1 MSTKTIIYIL
11 LACSLAGCASSKKI
25 AYFQDLDDAKLLNSV
40 TFNAAKIK
48 ADDMLSI
55 IVSGPDKEV
64 IQPYNFSIA
73 EGSNLGDP
81 ERSIMGYIVNTKG
94 EINFPNLGTIK
105 VEGMT
110 RAELEDYLTKEIGK
124 DVKDPVVS
132 VSFKNFKITVLGE
145 VREPGTYMVNSEKV
159 SILQALGLA
168 GDLLISGK
176 RENVLLIREVDNRMV
191 HINID
196 LRSKKVLESPY
207 FYLQQN
213 DVLYVQPSVSRV
225 AQGRTATGVWT
236 TIISSV
242 TTLATIIAL
251 ILK

>member
-1 MSTKTIIYIL
+1 MSIKTLTYLL
-11 LACSLAGCASSKKI
+11 LALCLAGCASSKKI
-25 AYFQDLDDAKLLNSV
+25 VYFQDLDDAELLNAI

-64 IQPYNFSIA
+64 IQPYNFSIS

-81 ERSIMGYIVNTKG
+81 QRSIMGYIVNTKG
-94 EINFPNLGTIK
+94 EINFPNMGTIK

-145 VREPGTYMVNSEKV
+145 VREPGTYTVNSEKISV
-159 SILQALGLA
+159 LQALGLA

-176 RENVLLIREVDNRMV
+176 RENVLLIREVDGRMD

-196 LRSKKVLESPY
+196 LRSKKVLESPH

-213 DVLYVQPSVSRV
+213 DVLYVQPSLSRV
-225 AQGRTATGVWT
+225 AQGRIATGVWAT
-236 TIISSV
+236 VISSV